1 MESQTLKQRFRDDD
15 PRITTTTND
24 KDNNKNEKNRTS
36 RREKRMGMAKR
47 GLRSLAVAVSL
58 PLSLTLLNIY
68 LFGSGHGYGALPK
81 PFWFP
86 PLWLIHITCMAS
98 SFLMGL
104 SAWLVWAEGGFHARP
119 RALSLFMAQLGLS
132 LAWLPIVF
140 WVGASWVGLVVRLA
154 VFGALVGCS
163 RDFREVNPIAGD
175 LVKPCLAWAAFLA
188 IVNLKLVFL

>member
-1 MESQTLKQRFRDDD
+1 MESQTLKQRLVRDDD
-15 PRITTTTND
+15 PVVTKD
-24 KDNNKNEKNRTS
+24 KDNNEKNRGN
-36 RREKRMGMAKR
+36 RRDKRMAMAKR
-47 GLRSLAVAVSL
+47 GIRSLAVAVSF

-68 LFGSGHGYGALPK
+68 MFGSGHNYSALPK

-86 PLWLIHITCMAS
+86 PAWLLHITCMAS

-119 RALSLFMAQLGLS
+119 TALSLYMAQLGLS
-132 LAWLPIVF
+132 LLWTPIVF
-140 WVGASWVGLVVRLA
+140 WLRASWVGLVVCLA
-154 VFGALVGCS
+154 AFGALVGCW
-163 RDFREVNPIAGD
+163 RDFRAVNPIAGN